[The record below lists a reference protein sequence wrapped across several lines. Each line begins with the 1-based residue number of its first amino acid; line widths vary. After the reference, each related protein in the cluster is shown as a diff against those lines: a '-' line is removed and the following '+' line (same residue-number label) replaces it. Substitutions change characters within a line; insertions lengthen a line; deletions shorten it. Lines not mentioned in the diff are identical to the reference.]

1 MWEADYFT
9 KARADALEKALSLP
23 LPDAVYEVVRH
34 NEWLRRPGLAHRIP
48 LAELRVKGSLTDLEE
63 WQRRSF
69 QLRSDAFAVGDAGL
83 RRDGS
88 YDEARAQFVSQNPGF
103 GDVSYNSAI
112 DYGYQSAR

>member
-1 MWEADYFT
+1 MWEADYVT

-34 NEWLRRPGLAHRIP
+34 NEWVRGPGTAHRIS
-48 LAELRVKGSLTDLEE
+48 LTELQVKGSLTDLEE

-69 QLRSDAFAVGDAGL
+69 QLRGDAYAVGDAGL

-88 YDEARAQFVSQNPGF
+88 YDEARAQFVSRNPGF

-112 DYGYQSAR
+112 EHGYRSAR